1 MGKRRARTGQVSITG
16 AAAWGASFIGTASPM
31 VIATAQQF
39 ALAVEAAASIGELGR
54 LVDAITREMGFRYF
68 ALTHHVDM
76 WRAPHPAIR
85 IHNYPPDWEAFF
97 DAEGLGRSD
106 PVHRASHLRNLG
118 FPWAMLR
125 ELIDLTRRDEDILL
139 RSKRAGL
146 ADGYTVPAHLP
157 GEAEG
162 SCSFATVHG
171 RSYRVEWI
179 PLAQY
184 VGTAAFEAARRLSG
198 MRRTDLDRPRLSDT
212 RRPVPAGGG
221 GDVQARPLAVA
232 HGREL
237 TQTRPCSAVSSRQR
251 AAELTARHQALPAIT
266 VGGKLPRHRPAR
278 DRRSCDRPFMPAPR
292 AAAPARGSDAAA

>member
-39 ALAVEAAASIGELGR
+39 ALAVEAAASFGELGR

-139 RSKRAGL
+139 RSRRAGL

-198 MRRTDLDRPRLSDT
+198 MRRTDLDRPRLSD
-212 RRPVPAGGG
+212 
-221 GDVQARPLAVA
+221 
-232 HGREL
+232 
-237 TQTRPCSAVSSRQR
+237 RQR
-251 AAELTARHQALPAIT
+251 DCIYWA
-266 VGGKLPRHRPAR
+266 
-278 DRRSCDRPFMPAPR
+278 
-292 AAAPARGSDAAA
+292 ARGKSEWETAQILGIGHGTAVQHMKEARRRYGVFNKTQLAIHALYDGALTFTDAMIR